1 MDTQKNLL
9 KSRYG
14 RDISM
19 VVNRTGLR
27 LPDFA
32 INYGIPIR
40 TLEDWVAG
48 KRPIKRYVLDL
59 LDFKVDYDV
68 TNKKV

>member
-48 KRPIKRYVLDL
+48 ERPIKRYVLDL